1 MSFTDSVRGLVE
13 HGSVVWGFLAAVA
26 MVLVL
31 TPLTARLAPRIGGVD
46 LGGDRPRVHTRP
58 VPRIGGIAI
67 LLGVPIPAPFAGDP
81 HGPPPGILIGP
92 PAGGRLGP
100 RAPPPPLPPPPQPP
114 GG

>member
-46 LGGDRPRVHTRP
+46 LGGDRPRVHTSP
-58 VPRIGGIAI
+58 VPRIGGLALVLPI
-67 LLGVPIPAPFAGDP
+67 LIPALVFVDLDGAHPRNLLRTA
-81 HGPPPGILIGP
+81 
-92 PAGGRLGP
+92 A
-100 RAPPPPLPPPPQPP
+100 RAPVGVVGGTPGVQPVVKP
-114 GG
+114 